1 MVDGGVDWRMGIGK
15 KERDCMQSEEWWVG
29 K

>member
-1 MVDGGVDWRMGIGK
+1 MVDGGVDWRMEIGK
-15 KERDCMQSEEWWVG
+15 KEGDCMQSEEWWGG